1 MKRAGGA
8 CKFLGII
15 FILSLFFQGI
25 CAAEEN
31 NETNKNLNDTIN
43 GNNTQTFSW
52 VILLPPLLGFL
63 LFLCWMCRF
72 FDRMN
77 FCFVVFILIVL
88 ILWLLPLNLIST
100 IIRYF
105 FVIVLLL
112 ILGTVIY
119 YEVFSKRKKEN
130 ESNTIMNLHDMLRNY
145 IVISAILIWP
155 LILLYLNQH
164 DIDNVTING
173 IDKLKF
179 PIYIITAST
188 IGVLSYLLLSI
199 EETFGHLISEY
210 EKMSIAWSYVRRIL
224 IAPFIALIGIYALPF
239 QKPIGIEPTNEIFV
253 FIFSFFAGF
262 FTKPV
267 EEWVYIWVQ
276 KILPAYKREE
286 FNARTQYEVKESE
299 FVKKLGL
306 DEDLAYL
313 LYNAKIRT
321 IEELANCNVKELLN
335 KVNLDTRN
343 LGEGMGC
350 SVKKQRERLG
360 SYSEQQ
366 LQKCID
372 KAQEY
377 MGIDKSEL
385 VTVLKMD
392 RELTLKLYKFA
403 NIRTIEDLST
413 RNERYIHN
421 RLTVCKEEVDENTIK
436 EYIDAAIEYMT
447 IDKSELVTKLNM
459 GKDLAFKLS
468 HFAGINSINDLSTSE
483 MEDIYNKLGVCKEDV
498 SKETIKGYIEAAK
511 KI

>member
-1 MKRAGGA
+1 M
-8 CKFLGII
+8 
-15 FILSLFFQGI
+15 
-25 CAAEEN
+25 AEEN
-31 NETNKNLNDTIN
+31 TNKNLNDTIN

-52 VILLPPLLGFL
+52 VILLPPFLGFL

-77 FCFVVFILIVL
+77 FCFVVFILILL
-88 ILWLLPLNLIST
+88 ILLLLPLNSIST

-105 FVIVLLL
+105 FVIVLLF
-112 ILGTVIY
+112 ILGTIIY

-130 ESNTIMNLHDMLRNY
+130 ESNPIMNLHDIVRNY

-155 LILLYLNQH
+155 LILFYFNQN
-164 DIDNVTING
+164 DIDNVTFNG
-173 IDKLKF
+173 IDNLKF

-188 IGVLSYLLLSI
+188 IGALSYLLLSI

-210 EKMSIAWSYVRRIL
+210 KKISITWSYIRRIL
-224 IAPFIALIGIYALPF
+224 IAPFIALIGVYTLKIGVNILTFQNKDVDPF
-239 QKPIGIEPTNEIFV
+239 SDVIFF

-267 EEWVYIWVQ
+267 EEWVYAGVQ
-276 KILPAYKREE
+276 KTLPNIKKEE
-286 FNARTQYEVKESE
+286 FNARTQYEVKESD

-306 DEDLAYL
+306 DEDLAYM

-321 IEELANCNVKELLN
+321 IEELANCNIKELIN

-350 SVKKQRERLG
+350 SVKKQIERLG

-366 LQKCID
+366 LQKYID

-385 VTVLKMD
+385 VTELKMD

-413 RNERYIHN
+413 RNEKYIHS
-421 RLTVCKEEVDENTIK
+421 RLIVCKEEVDESTIK
-436 EYIDAAIEYMT
+436 EHIDAAIEYMN

-459 GKDLAFKLS
+459 RKDLAFKLS
-468 HFAGINSINDLSTSE
+468 HFAGIKYIQALSTSE
-483 MEDIYNKLGVCKEDV
+483 IEDVYNNLGVCKEDV
-498 SKETIKGYIEAAK
+498 SKETIKEYIEAAK